1 MENLDIV
8 KILGVGISG
17 FGFLLM
23 FLAYRLIND
32 WAKNPNPNPMV
43 LKAIKWYMSICFV
56 MTITVGVFTF
66 ISSSYKTKIIE
77 DQVSEIET
85 KSDALNILTASQI
98 NDQLVDSMIR
108 NSSNEDVALVINEQ
122 KPVLDSLSKYI
133 SKRNDPKLDSEFT
146 KYRESV
152 VLLSDSLT
160 MKNLDK
166 VQFKNLKEHYIILND
181 SISKF
186 SLRLANR
193 KELKRAKSTEHV
205 DK

>member
-43 LKAIKWYMSICFV
+43 LKAIKWYMSICFI
-56 MTITVGVFTF
+56 MTVTVGIFTF
-66 ISSSYKTKIIE
+66 ISSSYKNNIIE
-77 DQVSEIET
+77 NQAIAIET

-98 NDQLVDSMIR
+98 NDQLVDSLIR
-108 NSSNEDVALVINEQ
+108 NSSTADVAAVINEQ
-122 KPVLDSLSKYI
+122 KPVLDTLSKYI
-133 SKRNDPKLDSEFT
+133 SKRNDPKIESEFN

-152 VLLSDSLT
+152 VILSDSLT
-160 MKNLDK
+160 MQNLENEK
-166 VQFKNLKEHYIILND
+166 FKSLKAHYISLND

-186 SLRLANR
+186 SLRLAN
-193 KELKRAKSTEHV
+193 KKGETASKSTEPS

>member
-23 FLAYRLIND
+23 FMAYWLIKD

-43 LKAIKWYMSICFV
+43 SKTINRYMNICLA
-56 MTITVGVFTF
+56 MTVTVGVFTF
-66 ISSSYKTKIIE
+66 ISSFYKNNIIE
-77 DQVSEIET
+77 KQAIAIET

-108 NSSNEDVALVINEQ
+108 NSSNEDVALVIHEQ
-122 KPVLDSLSKYI
+122 KPVLDTLSKYI
-133 SKRNDPKLDSEFT
+133 SKQNDPQLDSQFN

-152 VLLSDSLT
+152 VKLSDSLT
-160 MKNLDK
+160 MQNIGNEK
-166 VQFKNLKEHYIILND
+166 FKTLKAQYIRLND

-186 SLRLANR
+186 SLRLAN
-193 KELKRAKSTEHV
+193 KKQIKASDSTE
-205 DK
+205 

>member
-32 WAKNPNPNPMV
+32 WAKNPNPNPVV

-77 DQVSEIET
+77 DQAIAIET

-122 KPVLDSLSKYI
+122 KPVLDTLSKYI
-133 SKRNDPKLDSEFT
+133 SKQNDPQLDSQFN

-152 VLLSDSLT
+152 VKLSDSLT
-160 MKNLDK
+160 MQNIGNEK
-166 VQFKNLKEHYIILND
+166 FKTLKAQYIRLND

-186 SLRLANR
+186 SLRLANK
-193 KELKRAKSTEHV
+193 KEAEGSKSKE
-205 DK
+205 